1 MEESI
6 ITKMQLYHNSRMKV
20 LDNFNNLGQID
31 RMKQYSKELLEVL
44 GNNPEQIVH
53 NMKITLHLI
62 PLTNEIDSLNRL
74 DSILSLYE
82 EYLDSL
88 IIKYP
93 HYSNLLKETK
103 DILYSEH
110 MLVYD
115 KLLNLNDIDD
125 TFIESFQQGTAKK
138 GTEPY
143 IQVLGTNVRMDYPNT
158 KYDIPTWT
166 TKTSIIDYSKPIAP
180 IPYNSNGA
188 LAEYARDGT
197 YKRNVGENYVYQG
210 NDWYNTIYDTNR

>member
-1 MEESI
+1 MEDSI

-31 RMKQYSKELLEVL
+31 RMKQYSKELLQVL

-93 HYSNLLKETK
+93 RYSDLLRETK

-125 TFIESFQQGTAKK
+125 TFIESFQQGTVKK

-166 TKTSIIDYSKPIAP
+166 TKAPIIDYSKPIAP

-188 LAEYARDGT
+188 LAEYSRDGT

-210 NDWYNTIYDTNR
+210 NDWYNTIYNTNR

>member
-93 HYSNLLKETK
+93 HYSNLLRETK

-110 MLVYD
+110 MLIYD

-125 TFIESFQQGTAKK
+125 TFIESFQQGTVKK
-138 GTEPY
+138 GTQPY
-143 IQVLGTNVRMDYPNT
+143 IQVSGTNVRMDYPNT
-158 KYDIPTWT
+158 KHDIPTWT